1 MNTVLEKNS
10 FVFLDGAMGTML
22 QKTNLDIS
30 QRPEVFNITSP
41 DEIIKI
47 HKDYIDSGA
56 EIIYTNTFG
65 ANRFKLAGTG
75 YSTEEI
81 VKAAVDNALTA
92 AKDRG
97 VKVALDI
104 GPLGEMMEP
113 SGPLKFETAY
123 ETFKEIII
131 AGASQGAD
139 LIIFETMTDLYE
151 LKAAI
156 LAANENSDLPIM
168 TTMTFEAN
176 GRTFTGVPPVCFAK
190 LADRL
195 GVTALG
201 VNCSLGPIELYPIV
215 EELSK
220 HTNLPL
226 IVKANAG
233 LPDPVTG
240 KYDLTSEV
248 FAEAMSKLSNLGVK
262 YFGGCCGTDPVYIS
276 EMKNAIS
283 DLVYT
288 PNINPE
294 LSFFSSSTRGVFVD
308 DIRIVGERINPT
320 GKADIQNALKTKD
333 LSYILR
339 EAALQ
344 AESGASVLDVN
355 AGFPGVDEAE
365 MLPMAIK
372 EIQSI
377 TDCPIQIDSSNSTA
391 MEKALRVYN
400 GCPIINSVNGTEK
413 SMNEIL
419 PLAAKYGASLVV
431 LTLDDE
437 GIPKTAEKRVEIA
450 EKIIKRAADLGI
462 GTERLFVDA
471 LTLTASAEQEA
482 VTETLKAMRLLKDKY
497 GVKLTLGVSNISFGL
512 PNRDLLNS
520 TFMTLALANGL
531 DLPIID
537 PLKPDMMN
545 TINAFRVLS
554 GHDKGST
561 DFIEIYADC
570 KNLKPEVLN
579 TSEDIF
585 SAISKGL
592 KSETEA
598 LTHELLKTNSEMDII
613 EKYLIPALDLV
624 GEDYEKGVIYLPQLI
639 RSASASQV
647 AFDIL
652 KKQMQTSDKNPISKG
667 KILVATV
674 KGDIHDIGKNIVKVI
689 LENYG
694 YELIDLGRDVDPESI
709 VEGVLSS
716 DIELVG
722 LSALMTTSLD
732 AMRTTIEKIKNA
744 SPKTKVMVGGA
755 VLTEDYSE
763 KIGADF
769 YAADARAGVEI
780 ARKVFK

>member
-92 AKDRG
+92 AKDRD

-156 LAANENSDLPIM
+156 LAASENSDLPIL

-201 VNCSLGPIELYPIV
+201 VNCSLGPVELYPIV

-248 FAEAMSKLSNLGVK
+248 FADAMSKLSNLGVK

-288 PNINPE
+288 PNTNPE
-294 LSFFSSSTRGVFVD
+294 LPFFSSSTRGVFVD

-355 AGFPGVDEAE
+355 AGFPDVDEAE
-365 MLPMAIK
+365 MLP
-372 EIQSI
+372 
-377 TDCPIQIDSSNSTA
+377 
-391 MEKALRVYN
+391 N
-400 GCPIINSVNGTEK
+400 GYQRNPEH
-413 SMNEIL
+413 
-419 PLAAKYGASLVV
+419 
-431 LTLDDE
+431 
-437 GIPKTAEKRVEIA
+437 
-450 EKIIKRAADLGI
+450 
-462 GTERLFVDA
+462 
-471 LTLTASAEQEA
+471 
-482 VTETLKAMRLLKDKY
+482 
-497 GVKLTLGVSNISFGL
+497 
-512 PNRDLLNS
+512 
-520 TFMTLALANGL
+520 NGL
-531 DLPIID
+531 S
-537 PLKPDMMN
+537 N
-545 TINAFRVLS
+545 TN
-554 GHDKGST
+554 
-561 DFIEIYADC
+561 
-570 KNLKPEVLN
+570 
-579 TSEDIF
+579 
-585 SAISKGL
+585 
-592 KSETEA
+592 
-598 LTHELLKTNSEMDII
+598 
-613 EKYLIPALDLV
+613 
-624 GEDYEKGVIYLPQLI
+624 
-639 RSASASQV
+639 
-647 AFDIL
+647 
-652 KKQMQTSDKNPISKG
+652 
-667 KILVATV
+667 
-674 KGDIHDIGKNIVKVI
+674 
-689 LENYG
+689 
-694 YELIDLGRDVDPESI
+694 
-709 VEGVLSS
+709 
-716 DIELVG
+716 
-722 LSALMTTSLD
+722 
-732 AMRTTIEKIKNA
+732 
-744 SPKTKVMVGGA
+744 
-755 VLTEDYSE
+755 
-763 KIGADF
+763 
-769 YAADARAGVEI
+769 
-780 ARKVFK
+780 